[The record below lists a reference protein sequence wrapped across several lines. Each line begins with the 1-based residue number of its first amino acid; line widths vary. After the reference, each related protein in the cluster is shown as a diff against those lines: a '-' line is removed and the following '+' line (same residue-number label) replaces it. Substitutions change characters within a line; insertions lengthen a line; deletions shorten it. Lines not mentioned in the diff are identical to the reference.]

1 MSIEHV
7 VENTKLNSGLSQVE
21 DSCWPK
27 MLVDTRDHIEQAFI
41 DEGLAVDN
49 AMNLAKIAV
58 LALSIHI
65 GGNMMYL
72 PRGERLQKAL
82 RNAEIF
88 KLFDGNNTTELAMKF
103 KLSRQTIYDILKRQR
118 ASAKAA

>member
-1 MSIEHV
+1 M
-7 VENTKLNSGLSQVE
+7 
-21 DSCWPK
+21 
-27 MLVDTRDHIEQAFI
+27 
-41 DEGLAVDN
+41 AVDN
-49 AMNLAKIAV
+49 AMNLARFAV
-58 LALSIHI
+58 VALSIHI

-72 PRGERLQKAL
+72 PRGDRLQKAL

-103 KLSRQTIYDILKRQR
+103 KLSRQTIYDILKKQR

>member
-1 MSIEHV
+1 MSIEQV
-7 VENTKLNSGLSQVE
+7 SNDTKSNSGLSQVE
-21 DSCWPK
+21 NSYWPK

-41 DEGLAVDN
+41 DEGLAIDN
-49 AMNLAKIAV
+49 AMNLARIAV
-58 LALSIHI
+58 VALSIHI

-72 PRGERLQKAL
+72 PRGDRLQKAL

-103 KLSRQTIYDILKRQR
+103 KLSRQTIYDILKNQR
-118 ASAKAA
+118 ALAKAA